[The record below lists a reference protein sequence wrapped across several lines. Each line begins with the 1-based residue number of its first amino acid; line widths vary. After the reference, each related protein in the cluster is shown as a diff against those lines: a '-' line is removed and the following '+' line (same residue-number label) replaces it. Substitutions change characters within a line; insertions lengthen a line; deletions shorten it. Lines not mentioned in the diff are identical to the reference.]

1 MDVLDFINR
10 NGQRTVPNPNYNPK
24 SKKNTEPPTIIVPD
38 AQPIPDDVIEMAK
51 RDALN
56 QFSIDSGTADKYR
69 EFGLNYNPKEN
80 LDKQLADAQ
89 SNWSKAVNALGQ
101 TLVSEIAIGI
111 PKGVS
116 DLIDFVG
123 QKVGLSDPNYSNP
136 VSQFLE
142 EKQKEFEEWAPV
154 YVDPYN
160 NTLKDQFTGG
170 FNLGYWFSN
179 IPSIASSLTL
189 LIPSTYITKG
199 LSWAGKASK
208 ISKYTN
214 RAARAIVNPVAHAFG
229 RSGFTSAE
237 MGVAFETGINA
248 ALSRTMENYQEARQT
263 YNDSYIDMSN
273 TLNKMSDEEYSKFL
287 QRNAQYLKDNNVDTT
302 DKDSVAKQL
311 ARSAAD
317 RTFQVDFANVI
328 FDAYQIYGLRNILT
342 HAPKF
347 NQSAATRAA
356 QRNAMRTAGMTEEQ
370 AAAEL
375 AKDSKLTKIGY
386 WVNDNLFGFGRQI
399 KSELSEGV
407 EEAVN
412 YIAQQ
417 EGTHLGK
424 YLLTGE
430 NGDSRDLNLISSIG
444 PMTSR
449 ILNDYYNDTGL
460 WDSAFWGVVGGVVFQ
475 AGGSKLN
482 RISQTIK
489 NRQEEKKSANKD
501 NAETQEAKV
510 TPHWWALD
518 QSAETERMLTEI
530 NGRNYK
536 LNTLRTQMQK
546 INSGKNPYIVNENNT
561 NPDISSPVEERML
574 REKAYTEY
582 LDEMIITARN
592 NGTLNM
598 LEAYLEDS
606 NVQDAIVAAY
616 QSGDNSNRVSKE
628 EAQQAAAKASERV
641 KKIDRMYQDEIIHA
655 SNIADKVGDKE
666 GTSLPAEYIQMIAS
680 SNVRHRL
687 NIERYDE
694 VAAMYN
700 EDTERIKSVL
710 GDKFDSTIDYQGL
723 VSLRA
728 TIQEL
733 SSLIAQKKELEA
745 KQKEKPTLTT
755 QFDIEEIDNQINLIK
770 RKALQTSKD
779 AQFAR
784 TLYALQVA
792 NSAVREY
799 ASDGKSFK
807 VNASDTDLIANLDNF
822 LMNDLSYI
830 FDEVGQEKRDNISN
844 DAVLGELRKVMND
857 MHYILPVD
865 SNGKRQEADA
875 YLENLDPKLPEN
887 YDILARIELEKIKE
901 NAKLAETEQE
911 IRHYIGAINNMENV
925 ARKRVIEDAFN
936 TLSDIQKNHTD
947 LDILGIAN
955 GIYDENNADWL
966 IETNSLSD
974 EERTNL
980 RESLKVLNLADVKN
994 RTLFD
999 TLAKTLIYTRATQT
1013 QVDAN
1018 NKQNTEPAQ
1027 VVINQPGTSADDTQT
1042 QNSGTSQNPM
1052 SAQPT
1057 GQPINQ
1063 SQQGSNA
1070 ATGQEN
1076 GQIEQTNGQTT
1087 PAQIT
1092 LSYNGTTI
1100 NYNVPQADDTNI
1112 ISNIAVKPLGNGN
1125 FELDF
1130 VNKGTDVRPEDIS
1143 NNRLF
1148 DIKQQPMDN
1157 AVVKRNPIVRFGNNN
1172 EIQVVSQGLV
1182 ENSVVSSTGEQNGST
1197 SNAQSYIDRI
1207 ESANTQD
1214 EVDAIYNEA
1223 INNGIQETELGSIYS
1238 RKQKEIADAKK
1249 IVEPE
1254 APVRGAD
1261 PAVYVPQIAGAARAA
1276 AMKLKNGET
1285 ITYEEY
1291 LGGLSDI
1298 KTTINDDVTFERL
1311 AKDSWQT
1318 AMQRLAKRYPEA
1330 VDSIIN
1336 TLQSSTTEEIPE
1348 SNLKRVFD
1356 KNFTS
1361 AVEKLVK
1368 AYLKDIGQKKVNGKY
1383 VISLENLLRYCNGE
1397 FQNNENAEILYN
1409 VLASYLKSDEAS
1421 NLYDVI
1427 ETKEEIAAPDF
1438 LDNVKTPLEE
1448 RIDKAIRQE
1457 NHRINTIGI
1466 KNKEVFD
1473 ELEEGQELT
1482 MTQNKDRIYFQFN
1495 GKEVGYIGKPKVVNG
1510 TYSSPYEYFLFRI
1523 RPNGKDTYYS
1533 KLADVFK
1540 TIVNARDGELK
1551 EIYDAALSGS
1561 KHLKG
1566 NSTWAAIKSE
1576 YTINTIDKET
1586 GEEYDD
1592 VDARLLGVIK
1602 TMASFAV
1609 KYGSANKAI
1618 DGWFNALA
1626 QEYISADYLAK
1637 NKDTKITIGAIS
1649 DGFLIKATDKL
1660 TDDGKNIIQSE
1671 VNKLP
1676 LASQAIGRN
1685 NKGKVSVA
1693 VGSRRQAGAV
1703 ECVVKK
1709 ENDKVTI
1716 PATYSFPGVG
1726 YSNTFVAIPISKG
1739 RVLFAQAYPITARE
1753 LTRGSEASKIVS
1765 AFSNQFTK
1773 YLDAISRNPGNDQ
1786 LFRELQDFLFEALNY
1801 KNSTTPLFHMDNCE
1815 KVNVGDD
1822 RGTHIGTNG
1831 RRGPRRDLRIFCNP
1845 GKTHKIQIQNVGVN
1859 ETIDITP
1866 ANISKI
1872 TNLVK
1877 NFLADTLQF
1886 NISEAYIASDNNTR
1900 NQIEGLATRDK
1911 DGKFVINI
1919 GDETFTFNSYNDFI
1933 LDNDLVR
1940 VNTKPNEYGNNVTR
1954 TSNNP
1959 NVRYKIVTSSPVERN
1974 VTGQPTTVDV
1984 AKEANNIMSSSR
1996 TDKAAALARLIFD
2009 DDTVTTLSTYDL
2021 LPHNLV
2027 FDAAFNTGDGREKL
2041 NASFNKNT
2049 KVTTIGP
2056 RFLSMLSNTNYA
2068 YRKQAIRK
2076 LIHERLH
2083 DILHSN
2089 NNEHYINDIRN
2100 IYNAFAES
2108 LNNAEAAKPILEK
2121 YLKKNNLNISLDDY
2135 YENFKKY
2142 KYLSK
2147 QTEEERLEEFLV
2159 DTLTSVELANYL
2171 NNVTSLSKVNMRERK
2186 RDTLLNK
2193 IMRLLAKIMGVN
2205 IKSDSL
2211 YAQEFEALRKA
2222 MDTTAEQTLQFE
2234 EETIENVQQPVET
2247 KQPRVE
2253 ETPAVPE
2260 NKNIFNIVND
2270 ETNDEEYS
2278 STTEEYSQNDY
2289 TQEMNN
2295 IKERAIADGTFMKAP
2310 NGKPTNLTERQWLQV
2325 RTKAFKEW
2333 FGDWENDPA
2342 NASKVVDENGEPLIT
2357 WHSTLGEIENNIFR
2371 DYENITISRN
2381 EEWVTGK
2388 NIYDYKK
2395 EGYVITNNDIL
2406 EYNKGNKITIKRPN
2420 GIYSSSERDVSNT
2433 YTKKEYEAFDEYDQ
2447 YTDWNADNKAE
2458 QWSLEGD
2465 ALYYEFKK
2473 EVENNVPEEYK
2484 AYNIGIDAYKEY
2496 IIKEAKK
2503 RVDEE
2508 MSKRHPEGKKE
2519 YITPTNPY
2527 NYSDDILGSEF
2538 ALFNSIKNPL
2548 IVDANYSNW
2557 NEIEY
2562 NNEIHSTRSLEK
2574 YARDNGY
2581 DGIIVKNVYDVGGF
2595 ARKEGIKPSIIIA
2608 SFSSNQVKSATD
2620 NIGTFSTKDN
2630 NIYNSDTTE
2639 EYESVASIGDYIWSY
2654 SPEDRAEIA
2663 REINN
2668 SNISIK
2674 CK

>member
-10 NGQRTVPNPNYNPK
+10 NGQRTIANPYYNPK
-24 SKKNTEPPTIIVPD
+24 SKKNKQPTTLIVPD
-38 AQPIPDDVIEMAK
+38 TQPFTDDAVELAR
-51 RDALN
+51 RDAIN
-56 QFSIDSGTADKYR
+56 QYSISSNEGDKYR
-69 EFGLNYNPKEN
+69 EYGINYNKLDN

-89 SNWSKAVNALGQ
+89 SNWSKAINALGQ
-101 TLVSEIAIGI
+101 TLVSEIGIGTI
-111 PKGVS
+111 LGIS
-116 DLIDFVG
+116 DFVDAVG
-123 QKVGLSDPNYSNP
+123 RVVGLSDGDYSNP
-136 VSQFLE
+136 VSQYLE

-154 YVDPYN
+154 YVDPNN
-160 NTLKDQFTGG
+160 NTLASQFTGG

-179 IPSIASSLTL
+179 MPSIASSLTL
-189 LIPSTYITKG
+189 LIPSTGIVKG
-199 LSWAGKASK
+199 VSMLGKAFNTTRKLSK
-208 ISKYTN
+208 FTN
-214 RAARAIVNPVAHAFG
+214 RAARAIVNPAMRAAG

-237 MGVAFETGINA
+237 MGVAFENGITA

-263 YNDSYIDMSN
+263 HNDTYIDISN
-273 TLNKMSDEEYSKFL
+273 DLNEMSDEEYNAFL
-287 QRNAQYLKDNNVDTT
+287 QRNAQYLKDNNVDITN
-302 DKDSVAKQL
+302 KDEVAKQL

-317 RTFQVDFANVI
+317 RTFQLDFANVV
-328 FDAYQIYGLRNILT
+328 FDVYQIYGLRNLLS

-356 QRNAMRTAGMTEEQ
+356 QRNTIRTAGMTEEQ

-375 AKDSKLTKIGY
+375 AKDSKLTKVGHWIS
-386 WVNDNLFGFGRQI
+386 DHSIGFGRQI
-399 KSELSEGV
+399 KSELSEGI

-430 NGDSRDLNLISSIG
+430 NGSIDDVNLISSLG
-444 PMTSR
+444 PMTRR

-482 RISQTIK
+482 RLSQTIK

-501 NAETQEAKV
+501 NAKTQEAKV

-530 NGRNYK
+530 NGRPQK
-536 LNTLRTQMQK
+536 LNTFREQMYK
-546 INSGKNPYIVNENNT
+546 INNQGKNPYIVNEDKN
-561 NPDISSPVEERML
+561 NPDISSPVEGRIL
-574 REKAYTEY
+574 REKAYLEY
-582 LDEMIITARN
+582 LDEMIVTSRN
-592 NGTLNM
+592 NGTLSM

-606 NVQDAIVAAY
+606 NVRQAIVAAY
-616 QSGDNSNRVSKE
+616 QNGDEEHKISKE
-628 EAQQAAAKASERV
+628 EAEEAANKAVERV
-641 KKIDRMYQDEIIHA
+641 RKIDRMYQDEIIHA
-655 SNIADKVGDKE
+655 SDTADRVGDKE
-666 GTSLPAEYIQMIAS
+666 GTPLPAEYIQMIAS
-680 SNVRHRL
+680 ANVRHKL
-687 NIERYDE
+687 NLERYDE
-694 VAAMYN
+694 LAAIYN
-700 EDTERIKSVL
+700 EDTERIKAVL

-728 TIQEL
+728 TVQEL
-733 SSLIAQKKELEA
+733 SGLVAQKKELES

-755 QFDIEEIDNQINLIK
+755 QFDIEELDNQINLIK
-770 RKALQTSKD
+770 RKALQTSTD

-784 TLYALQVA
+784 SLYALQVA

-799 ASDGKSFK
+799 APDGKSFK
-807 VNASDTDLIANLDNF
+807 VSASDTDLIANLDEF
-822 LMNDLSYI
+822 LLKDLSGV
-830 FDEVGQEKRDNISN
+830 FDEVGQQRRTDVSN
-844 DAVLGELRKVMND
+844 DAVIGELRKVMND
-857 MHYILPVD
+857 MRYVLPVD
-865 SNGKRQEADA
+865 KKGKLQNVESH
-875 YLENLDPKLPEN
+875 LEKLDPKLPEN

-901 NAKLAETEQE
+901 NARLAETEQE
-911 IRHYIGAINNMENV
+911 IRHYIGAINNVENV

-947 LDILGIAN
+947 LNIMQIAN
-955 GIYDENNADWL
+955 GVYDKNNADWL
-966 IETNSLSD
+966 IETNGLSD
-974 EERTNL
+974 KERTDL
-980 RESLKVLNLADVKN
+980 REALKVLNLADVKN
-994 RTLFD
+994 KTLFG
-999 TLAKTLIYTRATQT
+999 TLAATLMYARATQT

-1018 NKQNTEPAQ
+1018 NKQNTEYTQTATPQ
-1027 VVINQPGTSADDTQT
+1027 SSTSAGDNQT
-1042 QNSGTSQNPM
+1042 QNSSTSQNPI
-1052 SAQPT
+1052 SEQPT
-1057 GQPINQ
+1057 GQPISQ
-1063 SQQGSNA
+1063 SQQGSKTN
-1070 ATGQEN
+1070 TGQ
-1076 GQIEQTNGQTT
+1076 GSRQIEQNNGQNIPT
-1087 PAQIT
+1087 QIT
-1092 LSYNGTTI
+1092 LSYNGNTI
-1100 NYNVPQADDTNI
+1100 TYNVPQTNTAN
-1112 ISNIAVKPLGNGN
+1112 SASVIAVKSLGNGN

-1130 VNKGTDVRPEDIS
+1130 VSKGSDVKPEDIS
-1143 NNRLF
+1143 NTRLF
-1148 DIKQQPMDN
+1148 DVQQQPMDG

-1172 EIQVVSQGLV
+1172 EVQVISQGLV
-1182 ENSVVSSTGEQNGST
+1182 ENPLISSTGELETPTPQP
-1197 SNAQSYIDRI
+1197 QSS
-1207 ESANTQD
+1207 EGETPVQD
-1214 EVDAIYNEA
+1214 DKR
-1223 INNGIQETELGSIYS
+1223 QS
-1238 RKQKEIADAKK
+1238 
-1249 IVEPE
+1249 EPE

-1261 PAVYVPQIAGAARAA
+1261 PAVYIPQIAGVARAA

-1291 LGGLSDI
+1291 LGSLTDI
-1298 KTTINDDVTFERL
+1298 KATINDDVTFERL

-1318 AMQRLAKRYPEA
+1318 AMQRLAKKYPEA

-1336 TLQSSTTEEIPE
+1336 TLQSSTTEEVPE

-1421 NLYDVI
+1421 SLYEVI
-1427 ETKEEIAAPDF
+1427 ETEEEIAAPDF

-1466 KNKEVFD
+1466 RNKEVFD

-1482 MTQNKDRIYFQFN
+1482 MTQDRDRIHFQFN
-1495 GKEVGYIGKPKVVNG
+1495 GKEVGYIGKPKVTNG

-1533 KLADVFK
+1533 KLAEVFK
-1540 TIVNARDGELK
+1540 AIVNAKDGELK
-1551 EIYDAALSGS
+1551 EIYDAALSDTWN
-1561 KHLKG
+1561 LK
-1566 NSTWAAIKSE
+1566 NNATWNAIKAE

-1586 GEEYDD
+1586 GKEKED
-1592 VDARLLGVIK
+1592 VDTKMLGVIR

-1609 KYGSANKAI
+1609 KYGSADKAI

-1626 QEYISADYLAK
+1626 QEYIAADYLAK
-1637 NKDTKITIGAIS
+1637 NKDTKVTIDGIS
-1649 DGFLIKATDKL
+1649 DGFLIRATDKL
-1660 TDDGKNIIQSE
+1660 TDDGRNIIQSE

-1685 NKGKVSVA
+1685 NKGKVSIA
-1693 VGSRRQAGAV
+1693 VGSRRQAGTV

-1709 ENDKVTI
+1709 ENDKITI

-1753 LTRGSEASKIVS
+1753 LTRGSEAAKIVS
-1765 AFSNQFTK
+1765 AFSNQVTK

-1831 RRGPRRDLRIFCNP
+1831 KRGPRRDLRIFCNP

-1866 ANISKI
+1866 ANISRI
-1872 TNLVK
+1872 TSLVK

-1886 NISEAYIASDNNTR
+1886 NISEAYIVSDNNKR
-1900 NQIEGLATRDK
+1900 NQVEGFATRDK
-1911 DGKFVINI
+1911 DGKFVVKI
-1919 GDETFTFNSYNDFI
+1919 GDESWTFDSYNDFI
-1933 LDNDLVR
+1933 LENDLVR
-1940 VNTKPNEYGNNVTR
+1940 VNTKPNEHGNNVTR
-1954 TSNNP
+1954 TSSNP
-1959 NVRYKIVTSSPVERN
+1959 NVRYKIVTSSPVERT
-1974 VTGQPTTVDV
+1974 VTKQPATVDI
-1984 AKEANNIMSSSR
+1984 AKESINIMSSLR

-2009 DDTVTTLSTYDL
+2009 DDTVTTLSVYDL

-2056 RFLSMLSNTNYA
+2056 RFLAMLSSTNDA

-2089 NNEHYINDIRN
+2089 NNEHYINDIKN
-2100 IYNAFAES
+2100 IYNAFTES
-2108 LNNAEAAKPILEK
+2108 LDNAEAAKPILEK
-2121 YLKKNNLNISLDDY
+2121 YLKKNNLNISLDNY

-2193 IMRLLAKIMGVN
+2193 IMRLLAKIMGIN
-2205 IKSDSL
+2205 IKNDSL
-2211 YAQEFEALRKA
+2211 YAQEFEALRQA
-2222 MDTTAEQTLQFE
+2222 IDSTAEKTLQFE
-2234 EETIENVQQPVET
+2234 
-2247 KQPRVE
+2247 
-2253 ETPAVPE
+2253 
-2260 NKNIFNIVND
+2260 
-2270 ETNDEEYS
+2270 
-2278 STTEEYSQNDY
+2278 
-2289 TQEMNN
+2289 
-2295 IKERAIADGTFMKAP
+2295 
-2310 NGKPTNLTERQWLQV
+2310 
-2325 RTKAFKEW
+2325 
-2333 FGDWENDPA
+2333 
-2342 NASKVVDENGEPLIT
+2342 
-2357 WHSTLGEIENNIFR
+2357 
-2371 DYENITISRN
+2371 RN
-2381 EEWVTGK
+2381 E
-2388 NIYDYKK
+2388 
-2395 EGYVITNNDIL
+2395 
-2406 EYNKGNKITIKRPN
+2406 NKGNKEIKQTIET
-2420 GIYSSSERDVSNT
+2420 G
-2433 YTKKEYEAFDEYDQ
+2433 
-2447 YTDWNADNKAE
+2447 NKP
-2458 QWSLEGD
+2458 
-2465 ALYYEFKK
+2465 
-2473 EVENNVPEEYK
+2473 ENNIKANNQLDLKEE
-2484 AYNIGIDAYKEY
+2484 N
-2496 IIKEAKK
+2496 
-2503 RVDEE
+2503 DEDE
-2508 MSKRHPEGKKE
+2508 LAS
-2519 YITPTNPY
+2519 
-2527 NYSDDILGSEF
+2527 
-2538 ALFNSIKNPL
+2538 
-2548 IVDANYSNW
+2548 
-2557 NEIEY
+2557 
-2562 NNEIHSTRSLEK
+2562 STS
-2574 YARDNGY
+2574 
-2581 DGIIVKNVYDVGGF
+2581 
-2595 ARKEGIKPSIIIA
+2595 
-2608 SFSSNQVKSATD
+2608 
-2620 NIGTFSTKDN
+2620 
-2630 NIYNSDTTE
+2630 E

-2654 SPEDRAEIA
+2654 SPEDRAEVA

-2668 SNISIK
+2668 GELSIK

>member
-1 MDVLDFINR
+1 MDINSIL
-10 NGQRTVPNPNYNPK
+10 NADGYHVPNPAYKKGNGQPK
-24 SKKNTEPPTIIVPD
+24 FIITDDPKYAPSTSADIFFEASKRGDLDRIGLVED
-38 AQPIPDDVIEMAK
+38 Y
-51 RDALN
+51 
-56 QFSIDSGTADKYR
+56 DKYI
-69 EFGLNYNPKEN
+69 NYGITPKEYEDVN
-80 LDKQLADAQ
+80 NYQKTLADAQ

-101 TLVSEIAIGI
+101 TLVSEIGLGTV
-111 PKGVS
+111 KGVS
-116 DLIDFVG
+116 DLIDSVG
-123 QKVGLSDPNYSNP
+123 QAFGLSDPNYSNP
-136 VSQFLE
+136 VSQYLE
-142 EKQKEFEEWAPV
+142 EKQKEFEEWAPI
-154 YVDPYN
+154 YTDPDN

-179 IPSIASSLTL
+179 LPSIASSLTL
-189 LIPSTYITKG
+189 LIPSTGITKA

-214 RAARAIVNPVAHAFG
+214 RAARAIANPVAHAFG

-263 YNDSYIDMSN
+263 YNDSYIDMSK
-273 TLNKMSDEEYSKFL
+273 TLNEMDDAEYNSFL
-287 QRNAQYLKDNNVDTT
+287 QRNSKYLADNNVDTT
-302 DKDSVAKQL
+302 DRDSVAKQL

-317 RTFQVDFANVI
+317 RTFQLDFANVV
-328 FDAYQIYGLRNILT
+328 FDAYQIYGLRNLLT
-342 HAPKF
+342 HAPRF

-375 AKDSKLTKIGY
+375 AKDSRLTKIGY

-430 NGDSRDLNLISSIG
+430 DGDSRDLNLLSSIG

-530 NGRNYK
+530 NGRNTK

-546 INSGKNPYIVNENNT
+546 INAGKNPYIVNEDKT

-616 QSGDNSNRVSKE
+616 QSGDNANRVSKE

-655 SNIADKVGDKE
+655 SDIADRVGDKE
-666 GTSLPAEYIQMIAS
+666 GTALPAEYIQMIAS
-680 SNVRHRL
+680 ANVRHRL
-687 NIERYDE
+687 NLERYDE

-700 EDTERIKSVL
+700 EDTERIKKVL

-733 SSLIAQKKELEA
+733 SGLVAQKKELEA

-755 QFDIEEIDNQINLIK
+755 QFDIEELDNQIKLIK
-770 RKALQTSKD
+770 RKALQTSTD
-779 AQFAR
+779 TQFAR

-799 ASDGKSFK
+799 APDGKTFK
-807 VNASDTDLIANLDNF
+807 VNASDADLIANLDNF
-822 LMNDLSYI
+822 LMTDLSHI

-844 DAVLGELRKVMND
+844 DAVLGELRKVTND
-857 MHYILPVD
+857 MRYVLPVD
-865 SNGKRQEADA
+865 ANGKRQDTES

-901 NAKLAETEQE
+901 NARLAETEQE

-947 LDILGIAN
+947 LDIMQIAN
-955 GIYDENNADWL
+955 GIYDKNNADWL
-966 IETNSLSD
+966 IETNGLND

-980 RESLKVLNLADVKN
+980 REALKVLNLADVKN

-1013 QVDAN
+1013 QVAAN

-1027 VVINQPGTSADDTQT
+1027 TATTQPGTSATSTQT
-1042 QNSGTSQNPM
+1042 QNSGTSQNPT

-1070 ATGQEN
+1070 ATGQGN
-1076 GQIEQTNGQTT
+1076 GQIEQNAGQNT
-1087 PAQIT
+1087 PTQIT
-1092 LSYNGTTI
+1092 LSYNGNTI
-1100 NYNVPQADDTNI
+1100 THNVPQVDADSSASI
-1112 ISNIAVKPLGNGN
+1112 ISVKPLGNGN

-1130 VNKGTDVRPEDIS
+1130 VNKGSDVKPEDIS
-1143 NNRLF
+1143 NTRLF
-1148 DIKQQPMDN
+1148 DVQQQPMDG

-1172 EIQVVSQGLV
+1172 EVQVVSQGLV
-1182 ENSVVSSTGEQNGST
+1182 ENPSISSTGEQQSPTPQPQSSGEEVPAEA
-1197 SNAQSYIDRI
+1197 AQ
-1207 ESANTQD
+1207 Q
-1214 EVDAIYNEA
+1214 
-1223 INNGIQETELGSIYS
+1223 
-1238 RKQKEIADAKK
+1238 QKE
-1249 IVEPE
+1249 PE
-1254 APVRGAD
+1254 TPVRGAD

-1285 ITYEEY
+1285 VTYEEY
-1291 LGGLSDI
+1291 LGSLSDI
-1298 KTTINDDVTFERL
+1298 KATINDDVTFERL

-1318 AMQRLAKRYPEA
+1318 AMQRLAKKYPEA
-1330 VDSIIN
+1330 VDNIIN
-1336 TLQSSTTEEIPE
+1336 TLQSSTTEEVPE

-1409 VLASYLKSDEAS
+1409 VLASYLKSKSAE
-1421 NLYDVI
+1421 NLYEVI
-1427 ETKEEIAAPDF
+1427 ETEEEIAAPDF

-1448 RIDKAIRQE
+1448 RINKAIREE
-1457 NHRINTIGI
+1457 NHRINTISVQ
-1466 KNKEVFD
+1466 NKEVFN
-1473 ELEEGQELT
+1473 ELEEGQELSLRET
-1482 MTQNKDRIYFQFN
+1482 KDRIYFTFD
-1495 GKEVGYIGKPKVVNG
+1495 GKDVGYIGKPKVANG
-1510 TYSSPYEYFLFRI
+1510 TYTSPYEYWLFRL

-1540 TIVNARDGELK
+1540 SIVNAKEGELK
-1551 EIYDAALSGS
+1551 EIYDAALAGS
-1561 KHLKG
+1561 THLEG
-1566 NSTWAAIKSE
+1566 NATWDAIKAE
-1576 YTINTIDKET
+1576 YAINIIDNET
-1586 GEEYDD
+1586 GKEKDD
-1592 VDARLLGVIK
+1592 VDARLLRVIK

-1609 KYGSANKAI
+1609 KYGSADKAI

-1626 QEYISADYLAK
+1626 QEYIAADYLAK
-1637 NKDTKITIGAIS
+1637 NKDAKITIDAIS

-1660 TDDGKNIIQSE
+1660 TDDNKNIIQSE

-1685 NKGKVSVA
+1685 NKGKVSIA

-1726 YSNTFVAIPISKG
+1726 YSNTFVGIPISKN

-1753 LTRGSEASKIVS
+1753 LTRGSEAAKIVS
-1765 AFSNQFTK
+1765 AFSNQVTK

-1786 LFRELQDFLFEALNY
+1786 LFRKLQDFLFEALNY

-1859 ETIDITP
+1859 ETIEITP
-1866 ANISKI
+1866 ANISRI

-1900 NQIEGLATRDK
+1900 NQVEGLATRDK
-1911 DGKFVINI
+1911 NGKFVVKI
-1919 GDETFTFNSYNDFI
+1919 GDESWTFDSYNDFI
-1933 LDNDLVR
+1933 LENDLVR
-1940 VNTKPNEYGNNVTR
+1940 VNTKPNEHGNNVTR
-1954 TSNNP
+1954 TSSNP

-1974 VTGQPTTVDV
+1974 VSSSQPVTNV
-1984 AKEANNIMSSSR
+1984 AQEANTIMSSSR

-2009 DDTVTTLSTYDL
+2009 DDTVTTLSIYDL

-2056 RFLSMLSNTNYA
+2056 RFLSMLSSTNDA

-2089 NNEHYINDIRN
+2089 GNEHYINDIRG
-2100 IYNAFAES
+2100 IYDAFVES
-2108 LNNAEAAKPILEK
+2108 LDNSEAAKPILEK
-2121 YLKKNNLNISLDDY
+2121 YLKKNNLNISLEDY

-2222 MDTTAEQTLQFE
+2222 MDTTAEQTMQFE
-2234 EETIENVQQPVET
+2234 EETTENVQQTVET
-2247 KQPRVE
+2247 QQPKVE

-2260 NKNIFNIVND
+2260 NRNGFNIVND
-2270 ETNDEEYS
+2270 ETNDDEYS

-2289 TQEMNN
+2289 TQEMLNT
-2295 IKERAIADGTFMKAP
+2295 KERAIANGTFMKAP

-2325 RTKAFKEW
+2325 RTKNFINW
-2333 FGDWENDPA
+2333 FGDWINEPS
-2342 NASKVVDENGEPLIT
+2342 NASKVVDENGEPLVVYHVT
-2357 WHSTLGEIENNIFR
+2357 
-2371 DYENITISRN
+2371 ENIN
-2381 EEWVTGK
+2381 EINAPFNTFNVINKYGEHSGTFFTSDK
-2388 NIYDYKK
+2388 NYAKS
-2395 EGYVITNNDIL
+2395 L
-2406 EYNKGNKITIKRPN
+2406 SHFKRFDN
-2420 GIYSSSERDVSNT
+2420 YYIYS
-2433 YTKKEYEAFDEYDQ
+2433 AFL
-2447 YTDWNADNKAE
+2447 N
-2458 QWSLEGD
+2458 
-2465 ALYYEFKK
+2465 
-2473 EVENNVPEEYK
+2473 
-2484 AYNIGIDAYKEY
+2484 
-2496 IIKEAKK
+2496 
-2503 RVDEE
+2503 
-2508 MSKRHPEGKKE
+2508 
-2519 YITPTNPY
+2519 
-2527 NYSDDILGSEF
+2527 
-2538 ALFNSIKNPL
+2538 IKNPFG
-2548 IVDANYSNW
+2548 V
-2557 NEIEY
+2557 Y
-2562 NNEIHSTRSLEK
+2562 NNLDS
-2574 YARDNGY
+2574 DNAVGFFNDEENNKY
-2581 DGIIVKNVYDVGGF
+2581 DGILGHDYYS
-2595 ARKEGIKPSIIIA
+2595 KEHYYAGLLESKGVEYVVRNP
-2608 SFSSNQVKSATD
+2608 NQIKSAT
-2620 NIGTFSTKDN
+2620 NNNGEFSMENADIRYSST
-2630 NIYNSDTTE
+2630 YE
-2639 EYESVASIGDYIWSY
+2639 EYEQVASIADYIQSY

-2663 REINN
+2663 RELNN
-2668 SNISIK
+2668 GELSIK

>member
-56 QFSIDSGTADKYR
+56 QFSIASGTADKYR

-101 TLVSEIAIGI
+101 TLVSEIGIGTA
-111 PKGVS
+111 KGVS

-136 VSQFLE
+136 VSQYLE

-154 YVDPYN
+154 YADPDN

-189 LIPSTYITKG
+189 LIPSTGITKA

-214 RAARAIVNPVAHAFG
+214 RAARAIANPVAHAFG

-273 TLNKMSDEEYSKFL
+273 TLNNMSDEEYNKFL
-287 QRNAQYLKDNNVDTT
+287 QRNAQYLADNNVDTT
-302 DKDSVAKQL
+302 DRDSVAKQL

-317 RTFQVDFANVI
+317 RTFQLDFANVI
-328 FDAYQIYGLRNILT
+328 FDAYQIYGLRNLLT
-342 HAPKF
+342 HAPRF

-375 AKDSKLTKIGY
+375 AKDSRLTKIGY

-430 NGDSRDLNLISSIG
+430 NGDSRDLNLLSSIG

-489 NRQEEKKSANKD
+489 NRQAEKNSANKD
-501 NAETQEAKV
+501 NTETQEAKV

-530 NGRNYK
+530 KGRNHK

-546 INSGKNPYIVNENNT
+546 INAGKNPYIVNEDKT

-592 NGTLNM
+592 NGTLDM

-606 NVQDAIVAAY
+606 NVQEAIVAAY
-616 QSGDNSNRVSKE
+616 QSGDNANRVSKE

-655 SNIADKVGDKE
+655 SDIADKVGDKE

-687 NIERYDE
+687 NLERYDE

-700 EDTERIKSVL
+700 EDTERIKAVL
-710 GDKFDSTIDYQGL
+710 GDRFDSTIDYQGL

-770 RKALQTSKD
+770 RKALQTSTD

-799 ASDGKSFK
+799 APDGKSFK
-807 VNASDTDLIANLDNF
+807 VNASDADLIANLDNF

-857 MHYILPVD
+857 MRYVLPVD
-865 SNGKRQEADA
+865 ANGKRQDTES

-901 NAKLAETEQE
+901 NARLAETEQE
-911 IRHYIGAINNMENV
+911 IRHYISAINNMENV

-947 LDILGIAN
+947 LDIMEIAN

-966 IETNSLSD
+966 IQTNGLTD

-980 RESLKVLNLADVKN
+980 REALKVLNLADVKN

-999 TLAKTLIYTRATQT
+999 TLAKTLMYTRATQT
-1013 QVDAN
+1013 QVAAN

-1027 VVINQPGTSADDTQT
+1027 AATTQPGTSATGTQT
-1042 QNSGTSQNPM
+1042 QNSGTSQNPT

-1070 ATGQEN
+1070 ATGQGN
-1076 GQIEQTNGQTT
+1076 GQIGQTSGQTT
-1087 PAQIT
+1087 PTRIT
-1092 LSYNGTTI
+1092 LSYNGNTI
-1100 NYNVPQADDTNI
+1100 TYNVPQTSAA
-1112 ISNIAVKPLGNGN
+1112 SSASVIAVKPLGNGN

-1130 VNKGTDVRPEDIS
+1130 VNKGSDVRPEDIS

-1148 DIKQQPMDN
+1148 DVQQQPMDG

-1172 EIQVVSQGLV
+1172 EVQVVSKGLV
-1182 ENSVVSSTGEQNGST
+1182 ENPSISSTGGQNGSAA
-1197 SNAQSYIDRI
+1197 NAQSYIDRM
-1207 ESANTQD
+1207 ESANTHE
-1214 EVDAIYNEA
+1214 EVDAIYTEA
-1223 INNGIQETELGSIYS
+1223 LNNGIQEQEIFPTYS
-1238 RKQKEIADAKK
+1238 RRHKEIDDAKK
-1249 IVEPE
+1249 SAGPE
-1254 APVRGAD
+1254 TPVRGAD
-1261 PAVYVPQIAGAARAA
+1261 PLVYIPQIADAARAA

-1291 LGGLSDI
+1291 LAGLTDV
-1298 KTTINDDVTFERL
+1298 KAAINDDITFEKI
-1311 AKDSWQT
+1311 AKERWQT
-1318 AMQRLAKRYPEA
+1318 AMQRLAKKYPEV

-1336 TLQSSTTEEIPE
+1336 TLQSSTTEEVPE

-1421 NLYDVI
+1421 SLYDVI
-1427 ETKEEIAAPDF
+1427 ETEEEIAAPDF

-1466 KNKEVFD
+1466 RNKEVFD

-1482 MTQNKDRIYFQFN
+1482 MTQDRDRIYFQFD
-1495 GKEVGYIGKPKVVNG
+1495 GKQVGYIGKPKVTNG

-1533 KLADVFK
+1533 KLAEVFK
-1540 TIVNARDGELK
+1540 AIVNARDGELK
-1551 EIYDAALSGS
+1551 EIYDAALAGS
-1561 KHLKG
+1561 WHLEG
-1566 NSTWAAIKSE
+1566 NATWDAIKAE

-1592 VDARLLGVIK
+1592 VDFRLLRVIR

-1609 KYGSANKAI
+1609 KYGSADKAI

-1626 QEYISADYLAK
+1626 QEYIAADNLTK
-1637 NKDTKITIGAIS
+1637 NKDSKVVIDAIS
-1649 DGFLIKATDKL
+1649 DGFLIRATDKL
-1660 TDDGKNIIQSE
+1660 TDDGRNIIQSE

-1685 NKGKVSVA
+1685 NKGKVSIA
-1693 VGSRRQAGAV
+1693 IGSRRQAGAV

-1753 LTRGSEASKIVS
+1753 LTRGSEAAKIVS
-1765 AFSNQFTK
+1765 AFSNQVTK
-1773 YLDAISRNPGNDQ
+1773 YLDTISRNPGNDQ

-1831 RRGPRRDLRIFCNP
+1831 KRGPRRDLRIFCNP

-1859 ETIDITP
+1859 ETIEITP
-1866 ANISKI
+1866 ANISRI
-1872 TNLVK
+1872 TSLVK

-1900 NQIEGLATRDK
+1900 NQVEGLATRDK

-1959 NVRYKIVTSSPVERN
+1959 NVRYKIVTSAPVERN
-1974 VTGQPTTVDV
+1974 VTGQPATVDV

-2056 RFLSMLSNTNYA
+2056 RFLSMLSSTNDA

-2089 NNEHYINDIRN
+2089 NNEHYINDIRS
-2100 IYNAFAES
+2100 IYDAFAES
-2108 LNNAEAAKPILEK
+2108 LDNAEAAKPILEK

-2222 MDTTAEQTLQFE
+2222 MDTTVEQTLQFE
-2234 EETIENVQQPVET
+2234 EETTENVQQTVET
-2247 KQPRVE
+2247 QQPQVE

-2260 NKNIFNIVND
+2260 NKNSFNIVND
-2270 ETNDEEYS
+2270 ETDDDEYS
-2278 STTEEYSQNDY
+2278 S
-2289 TQEMNN
+2289 
-2295 IKERAIADGTFMKAP
+2295 
-2310 NGKPTNLTERQWLQV
+2310 
-2325 RTKAFKEW
+2325 
-2333 FGDWENDPA
+2333 
-2342 NASKVVDENGEPLIT
+2342 
-2357 WHSTLGEIENNIFR
+2357 
-2371 DYENITISRN
+2371 
-2381 EEWVTGK
+2381 
-2388 NIYDYKK
+2388 
-2395 EGYVITNNDIL
+2395 
-2406 EYNKGNKITIKRPN
+2406 
-2420 GIYSSSERDVSNT
+2420 
-2433 YTKKEYEAFDEYDQ
+2433 
-2447 YTDWNADNKAE
+2447 
-2458 QWSLEGD
+2458 
-2465 ALYYEFKK
+2465 
-2473 EVENNVPEEYK
+2473 
-2484 AYNIGIDAYKEY
+2484 
-2496 IIKEAKK
+2496 
-2503 RVDEE
+2503 
-2508 MSKRHPEGKKE
+2508 
-2519 YITPTNPY
+2519 
-2527 NYSDDILGSEF
+2527 
-2538 ALFNSIKNPL
+2538 
-2548 IVDANYSNW
+2548 
-2557 NEIEY
+2557 
-2562 NNEIHSTRSLEK
+2562 
-2574 YARDNGY
+2574 
-2581 DGIIVKNVYDVGGF
+2581 
-2595 ARKEGIKPSIIIA
+2595 
-2608 SFSSNQVKSATD
+2608 
-2620 NIGTFSTKDN
+2620 
-2630 NIYNSDTTE
+2630 TTE
-2639 EYESVASIGDYIWSY
+2639 EYESVASIGDYIQSY

-2663 REINN
+2663 RELN
-2668 SNISIK
+2668 SGEISIK

>member
-56 QFSIDSGTADKYR
+56 QFSIASGTADKYR

-101 TLVSEIAIGI
+101 TLVSEIGIGTV
-111 PKGVS
+111 KGVS

-136 VSQFLE
+136 VSQYLE

-154 YVDPYN
+154 YADPDN

-179 IPSIASSLTL
+179 LPSIASSLTL
-189 LIPSTYITKG
+189 LIPSTGITKA

-214 RAARAIVNPVAHAFG
+214 RAARAIANPVAHAFG

-263 YNDSYIDMSN
+263 YNDSYIDISN
-273 TLNKMSDEEYSKFL
+273 TLNNMSDEEYNKFL
-287 QRNAQYLKDNNVDTT
+287 QRNAQYLVDNNVDTT
-302 DKDSVAKQL
+302 DRDSVAKQL

-317 RTFQVDFANVI
+317 RTFQLDFANVI
-328 FDAYQIYGLRNILT
+328 FDAYQIYGLRNLLT
-342 HAPKF
+342 HAPRF

-375 AKDSKLTKIGY
+375 AKDSRLTKIGY

-430 NGDSRDLNLISSIG
+430 NGDSRDLNLLSSIG

-530 NGRNYK
+530 NGRNTK
-536 LNTLRTQMQK
+536 LNTFREAMSK
-546 INSGKNPYIVNENNT
+546 INAGKNPYIVNEDKT

-616 QSGDNSNRVSKE
+616 QSGDNSNHVSKE

-655 SNIADKVGDKE
+655 SDIADRVGDKE

-687 NIERYDE
+687 NLERYDE
-694 VAAMYN
+694 VAALYN
-700 EDTERIKSVL
+700 EDTERIKAVL
-710 GDKFDSTIDYQGL
+710 GDRFDSTIDYQGL

-770 RKALQTSKD
+770 KKALQTSTD

-799 ASDGKSFK
+799 APDGKSFK
-807 VNASDTDLIANLDNF
+807 VNASDADLIANLDNF
-822 LMNDLSYI
+822 LMNDLSHI
-830 FDEVGQEKRDNISN
+830 FYEVGQEKRDNISN

-857 MHYILPVD
+857 MRYVLPVEQ
-865 SNGKRQEADA
+865 GKLQNPGS

-901 NAKLAETEQE
+901 NARLAETEQE
-911 IRHYIGAINNMENV
+911 IRHYISAINNMENV
-925 ARKRVIEDAFN
+925 ARKRVIEDAFS

-947 LDILGIAN
+947 LDIMEIAN

-966 IETNSLSD
+966 IQTNGLTD

-980 RESLKVLNLADVKN
+980 REALKVLNLADVKN
-994 RTLFD
+994 RTLFG
-999 TLAKTLIYTRATQT
+999 TLAETLMYARATQT
-1013 QVDAN
+1013 QVAAN

-1027 VVINQPGTSADDTQT
+1027 ADTTQPGTSATGTQT
-1042 QNSGTSQNPM
+1042 QNSGTSQNSM

-1063 SQQGSNA
+1063 SGQPTNAGPTQG
-1070 ATGQEN
+1070 N
-1076 GQIEQTNGQTT
+1076 GQI
-1087 PAQIT
+1087 
-1092 LSYNGTTI
+1092 
-1100 NYNVPQADDTNI
+1100 
-1112 ISNIAVKPLGNGN
+1112 SNIPKFVSIRQIQGQRMAGSGLIIDHSSDNYEEGTVPTIDRGNGIV
-1125 FELDF
+1125 ELD
-1130 VNKGTDVRPEDIS
+1130 VAS
-1143 NNRLF
+1143 NQNDPYILSFMSIRSLF
-1148 DIKQQPMDN
+1148 DVKQQPMDG

-1172 EIQVVSQGLV
+1172 EVQVISRGLV
-1182 ENSVVSSTGEQNGST
+1182 ENPSISSTGEQSQT
-1197 SNAQSYIDRI
+1197 
-1207 ESANTQD
+1207 
-1214 EVDAIYNEA
+1214 EA
-1223 INNGIQETELGSIYS
+1223 GSIVKPMTRVLNNTTGNPNVKFVQAETKPDGTTDIVGYNKVDGLPIYRATYS
-1238 RKQKEIADAKK
+1238 EDVFNELTNTSKVK
-1249 IVEPE
+1249 EPE
-1254 APVRGAD
+1254 TPVRGAD
-1261 PAVYVPQIAGAARAA
+1261 PAIYVPQIAGAARAA

-1285 ITYEEY
+1285 VTYEEY
-1291 LGGLSDI
+1291 LGGLTDI
-1298 KTTINDDVTFERL
+1298 KADINDDVTFERL

-1318 AMQRLAKRYPEA
+1318 AMQRLAKKYPEA

-1336 TLQSSTTEEIPE
+1336 TLQSSTTEEVPE

-1421 NLYDVI
+1421 SLYDVI
-1427 ETKEEIAAPDF
+1427 ETEEEIAAPGF

-1466 KNKEVFD
+1466 RNKEVFD

-1482 MTQNKDRIYFQFN
+1482 MTQDRDRIHFQFN
-1495 GKEVGYIGKPKVVNG
+1495 GKEVGYIGKPKVTNG

-1533 KLADVFK
+1533 KLAEVFK
-1540 TIVNARDGELK
+1540 AIVNARDGELK
-1551 EIYDAALSGS
+1551 EIYDAALAGS
-1561 KHLKG
+1561 WHLEG
-1566 NSTWAAIKSE
+1566 NATWGAIKAE

-1592 VDARLLGVIK
+1592 VDFRLLRVIR

-1609 KYGSANKAI
+1609 KYGSADKAI

-1626 QEYISADYLAK
+1626 QEYIAADNLTK
-1637 NKDTKITIGAIS
+1637 NKDSKVVIDAIS
-1649 DGFLIKATDKL
+1649 DGFLIRATDKL
-1660 TDDGKNIIQSE
+1660 TDDGRNIIQSE

-1685 NKGKVSVA
+1685 NKGKVSIA
-1693 VGSRRQAGAV
+1693 IGSRRQAGAV

-1753 LTRGSEASKIVS
+1753 LTRGSEAAKIVS
-1765 AFSNQFTK
+1765 AFSNQVTK

-1815 KVNVGDD
+1815 KVNNGDD

-1831 RRGPRRDLRIFCNP
+1831 KRGPRRDLRIFCNP
-1845 GKTHKIQIQNVGVN
+1845 GKTHKIEFEDSRIKDSNGYN
-1859 ETIDITP
+1859 IKHRLDITP
-1866 ANISKI
+1866 ENIENIKKE
-1872 TNLVK
+1872 VK

-1900 NQIEGLATRDK
+1900 NQVEGLATRDK
-1911 DGKFVINI
+1911 DGKFVVKI
-1919 GDETFTFNSYNDFI
+1919 GDESWTFDSYNDFI
-1933 LDNDLVR
+1933 LNNDLIR
-1940 VNTKPNEYGNNVTR
+1940 VNTKPNEHGNNVTR
-1954 TSNNP
+1954 TSSNP
-1959 NVRYKIVTSSPVERN
+1959 NVRYKIVTSTPVERN
-1974 VTGQPTTVDV
+1974 APSSQPVTNV
-1984 AKEANNIMSSSR
+1984 AQEANNIMSSSR
-1996 TDKAAALARLIFD
+1996 TDKAAALVRLVFTD
-2009 DDTVTTLSTYDL
+2009 DKTVTTLSTYDL

-2027 FDAAFNTGDGREKL
+2027 FDATFNDNRVYTDDEGNEQVEQREHL
-2041 NASFNKNT
+2041 NASFNKTT

-2056 RFLSMLSNTNYA
+2056 RFLSMISNTNET

-2089 NNEHYINDIRN
+2089 GNGHYINDIKS
-2100 IYNAFAES
+2100 IYNTFVNYLDDETFS
-2108 LNNAEAAKPILEK
+2108 KPILEK
-2121 YLKKNNLNISLDDY
+2121 YLKKIKFDKSIDKYYDD
-2135 YENFKKY
+2135 FKKY

-2147 QTEEERLEEFLV
+2147 ENEEERLEEFLV

-2193 IMRLLAKIMGVN
+2193 IMRLLAKIMGIN
-2205 IKSDSL
+2205 IKNDSL

-2222 MDTTAEQTLQFE
+2222 MNTTAEQTIQFE
-2234 EETIENVQQPVET
+2234 KKPIENVQQTVKT
-2247 KQPRVE
+2247 QQPKVKE
-2253 ETPAVPE
+2253 IPAVPE
-2260 NKNIFNIVND
+2260 NKNSFNIIND
-2270 ETNDEEYS
+2270 ETDDDEYS
-2278 STTEEYSQNDY
+2278 S
-2289 TQEMNN
+2289 
-2295 IKERAIADGTFMKAP
+2295 
-2310 NGKPTNLTERQWLQV
+2310 
-2325 RTKAFKEW
+2325 
-2333 FGDWENDPA
+2333 
-2342 NASKVVDENGEPLIT
+2342 
-2357 WHSTLGEIENNIFR
+2357 
-2371 DYENITISRN
+2371 
-2381 EEWVTGK
+2381 
-2388 NIYDYKK
+2388 
-2395 EGYVITNNDIL
+2395 
-2406 EYNKGNKITIKRPN
+2406 
-2420 GIYSSSERDVSNT
+2420 
-2433 YTKKEYEAFDEYDQ
+2433 
-2447 YTDWNADNKAE
+2447 
-2458 QWSLEGD
+2458 
-2465 ALYYEFKK
+2465 
-2473 EVENNVPEEYK
+2473 
-2484 AYNIGIDAYKEY
+2484 
-2496 IIKEAKK
+2496 
-2503 RVDEE
+2503 
-2508 MSKRHPEGKKE
+2508 
-2519 YITPTNPY
+2519 
-2527 NYSDDILGSEF
+2527 
-2538 ALFNSIKNPL
+2538 
-2548 IVDANYSNW
+2548 
-2557 NEIEY
+2557 
-2562 NNEIHSTRSLEK
+2562 
-2574 YARDNGY
+2574 
-2581 DGIIVKNVYDVGGF
+2581 
-2595 ARKEGIKPSIIIA
+2595 
-2608 SFSSNQVKSATD
+2608 
-2620 NIGTFSTKDN
+2620 
-2630 NIYNSDTTE
+2630 TTE
-2639 EYESVASIGDYIWSY
+2639 EYESVASIGDYIQSY
-2654 SPEDRAEIA
+2654 SPEDRAEVT

-2668 SNISIK
+2668 GELSIK

>member
-10 NGQRTVPNPNYNPK
+10 NGQRTIPNPNYNPK
-24 SKKNTEPPTIIVPD
+24 SKNNTEPSTIIVPD
-38 AQPIPDDVIEMAK
+38 NQPIPDDVIEMAK
-51 RDALN
+51 RDAFN

-89 SNWSKAVNALGQ
+89 SNWSKAINALGQ
-101 TLVSEIAIGI
+101 TLVSEIGIGTV
-111 PKGVS
+111 KGVS

-123 QKVGLSDPNYSNP
+123 QKIGLSDHNYSNP
-136 VSQFLE
+136 VSQYLE

-154 YVDPYN
+154 YADPDKN
-160 NTLKDQFTGG
+160 ITNGG
-170 FNLGYWFSN
+170 LTDFGWWMSN
-179 IPSIASSLTL
+179 MPSIASSLTL
-189 LIPSTYITKG
+189 LIPSTGITKA

-214 RAARAIVNPVAHAFG
+214 RAARAIANPVAHAFG

-263 YNDSYIDMSN
+263 YNDNYIDMSN
-273 TLNKMSDEEYSKFL
+273 TLNEMDDEEYNKFL
-287 QRNAQYLKDNNVDTT
+287 QRNAQYLEDNNVDTT
-302 DKDSVAKQL
+302 DRDSVAKQL

-317 RTFQVDFANVI
+317 RTFQLDFANVI
-328 FDAYQIYGLRNILT
+328 FDAYQIYGLRNLLT

-356 QRNAMRTAGMTEEQ
+356 QRNVIRTAGMSEEQ

-375 AKDSKLTKIGY
+375 AKDSGLTKAGY
-386 WVNDNLFGFGRQI
+386 WIKDRFLGFGRQI

-430 NGDSRDLNLISSIG
+430 NGDSRDFNLLSSIG

-530 NGRNYK
+530 NGRPQK
-536 LNTLRTQMQK
+536 LNTFREAMSK
-546 INSGKNPYIVNENNT
+546 INAGKNPYIVDEDKK
-561 NPDISSPVEERML
+561 NPDTNSPVEERML

-606 NVQDAIVAAY
+606 NVREAIVNAY
-616 QSGDNSNRVSKE
+616 QAGDEQHKVSKE
-628 EAQQAAAKASERV
+628 EAEAAATKAAERV
-641 KKIDRMYQDEIIHA
+641 KKIDRLYQDEIIHA
-655 SNIADKVGDKE
+655 SNIADRVGDKE
-666 GTSLPAEYIQMIAS
+666 GTALPAEYIQMIAS
-680 SNVRHRL
+680 ANVRHRL
-687 NIERYDE
+687 NLERYDE

-700 EDTERIKSVL
+700 EDTQRIIKTL
-710 GDKFDSTIDYQGL
+710 GDRFDSSMNYQDL
-723 VSLRA
+723 VNLRV

-745 KQKEKPTLTT
+745 KQEEKPTLTT
-755 QFDIEEIDNQINLIK
+755 QFDIEELDNQIKLIK
-770 RKALQTSKD
+770 RKALQTSTD

-784 TLYALQVA
+784 TIYALQVA

-799 ASDGKSFK
+799 TPDGKVSK
-807 VNASDTDLIANLDNF
+807 VNASDTDLIANLDEF
-822 LMNDLSYI
+822 LLKDLSGI
-830 FDEVGQEKRDNISN
+830 FDEVGQKRRTDVSN
-844 DAVLGELRKVMND
+844 DAVLGELRKVTSD
-857 MHYILPVD
+857 MRYVLPVD
-865 SNGKRQEADA
+865 ANGKKQDTDS
-875 YLENLDPKLPEN
+875 YLENLDPKLPDN

-911 IRHYIGAINNMENV
+911 IRHYISAINNMENV
-925 ARKRVIEDAFN
+925 ARKRVIEDAFD

-947 LDILGIAN
+947 LDIMEIAN
-955 GIYDENNADWL
+955 GIYNENNADWL
-966 IETNSLSD
+966 IQTNGLTD

-980 RESLKVLNLADVKN
+980 REALKVLNLADVKN
-994 RTLFD
+994 RTLFG
-999 TLAKTLIYTRATQT
+999 TLAKTLMYARATQT

-1018 NKQNTEPAQ
+1018 NKQNTEHAQPAT
-1027 VVINQPGTSADDTQT
+1027 IQPGTSATGTQT
-1042 QNSGTSQNPM
+1042 QNSDTSQNSM

-1063 SQQGSNA
+1063 SGQPTNAGPTQG
-1070 ATGQEN
+1070 N
-1076 GQIEQTNGQTT
+1076 GQIAQNAGQNT
-1087 PAQIT
+1087 PTMIAIT
-1092 LSYNGTTI
+1092 RPNSNTLNAFPTDDI
-1100 NYNVPQADDTNI
+1100 NRDSSIT
-1112 ISNIAVKPLGNGN
+1112 VKPLGNGN

-1130 VNKGTDVRPEDIS
+1130 VSKGNNVSKVDIS
-1143 NNRLF
+1143 DARLF
-1148 DIKQQPMDN
+1148 DVQQQPMDG
-1157 AVVKRNPIVRFGNNN
+1157 AIVKRNPIIRFGNNN
-1172 EIQVVSQGLV
+1172 EIEVIAQGLV
-1182 ENSVVSSTGEQNGST
+1182 ENPYISSTGEQSQT
-1197 SNAQSYIDRI
+1197 
-1207 ESANTQD
+1207 
-1214 EVDAIYNEA
+1214 
-1223 INNGIQETELGSIYS
+1223 ETGSIVKPMTKVLNNTIGNANVKFVQAETKPDGTTDIVGYNKVDGVPIYRASYS
-1238 RKQKEIADAKK
+1238 EDVFNELTSTPK
-1249 IVEPE
+1249 IKEPE
-1254 APVRGAD
+1254 NPVRGAD

-1285 ITYEEY
+1285 VTYEEY
-1291 LGGLSDI
+1291 LSGLSDI

-1318 AMQRLAKRYPEA
+1318 SMQRLAKKYPEA

-1336 TLQSSTTEEIPE
+1336 TLQSSTTEEVPE

-1356 KNFTS
+1356 KNFTD

-1409 VLASYLKSDEAS
+1409 VLASYLKSKNAES
-1421 NLYDVI
+1421 LYEVI
-1427 ETKEEIAAPDF
+1427 ETEEEIAAPDF
-1438 LDNVKTPLEE
+1438 LNNVKTPLEE
-1448 RIDKAIRQE
+1448 RVDKAIREE
-1457 NHRINTIGI
+1457 NHRINTISI
-1466 KNKEVFD
+1466 QNKEVFD

-1482 MTQNKDRIYFQFN
+1482 ITEDRDRIHFQFN

-1510 TYSSPYEYFLFRI
+1510 TYSSPYEYWLFRL

-1540 TIVNARDGELK
+1540 SIVNAKDGELK

-1561 KHLKG
+1561 KHLEG
-1566 NSTWAAIKSE
+1566 NATWDAIKAE
-1576 YTINTIDKET
+1576 YAINTIDKES

-1592 VDARLLGVIK
+1592 VDFKLLRVIR
-1602 TMASFAV
+1602 TMAGFAV
-1609 KYGSANKAI
+1609 KYGSADKAI
-1618 DGWFNALA
+1618 DGWFNSLA
-1626 QEYISADYLAK
+1626 QEYIAADYLAK
-1637 NKDTKITIGAIS
+1637 NKDAKITVDTIS
-1649 DGFLIKATDKL
+1649 DGFLIRAIDKL
-1660 TDDGKNIIQSE
+1660 TDDNRNIIQSE

-1685 NKGKVSVA
+1685 NKGKVSLA

-1709 ENDKVTI
+1709 ENDKVII

-1726 YSNTFVAIPISKG
+1726 YSNSFVGIPISRG

-1753 LTRGSEASKIVS
+1753 LTRGSESAKIVS
-1765 AFSNQFTK
+1765 AFSNQVTK
-1773 YLDAISRNPGNDQ
+1773 YLEDIARNPGNAQ
-1786 LFRELQDFLFEALNY
+1786 LLKELQDFLFEALNY
-1801 KNSTTPLFHMDNCE
+1801 KNNTTPLFHMDNCE
-1815 KVNVGDD
+1815 KVNNADD

-1845 GKTHKIQIQNVGVN
+1845 GKTHIIEFEDSRIKDSNGRNIKNRIN
-1859 ETIDITP
+1859 ITP
-1866 ANISKI
+1866 ENIDNIKKE
-1872 TNLVK
+1872 VK

-1900 NQIEGLATRDK
+1900 NQVEGLATRDK
-1911 DGKFVINI
+1911 DGKFVVKI
-1919 GDETFTFNSYNDFI
+1919 GDESWTFDSYNDFI

-1940 VNTKPNEYGNNVTR
+1940 VNTKPNEHGNNVTR
-1954 TSNNP
+1954 TSSNP

-1974 VTGQPTTVDV
+1974 VFSSQPVTVNV
-1984 AKEANNIMSSSR
+1984 AQEANTIMSSSR

-2027 FDAAFNTGDGREKL
+2027 FDATFNDNRVYTDAEGNEQVEQREHL

-2056 RFLSMLSNTNYA
+2056 RFLSMLSSTNNA

-2083 DILHSN
+2083 DTLHSN
-2089 NNEHYINDIRN
+2089 GNEHYINDIRS
-2100 IYNAFAES
+2100 IYDTFVES
-2108 LNNAEAAKPILEK
+2108 LDNAEVAKPILEK
-2121 YLKKNNLNISLDDY
+2121 YLKKIKSDKSLEKY
-2135 YENFKKY
+2135 YDNFKKY

-2147 QTEEERLEEFLV
+2147 ETDEERLEEFLV

-2193 IMRLLAKIMGVN
+2193 IMRLLAKIMGIR
-2205 IKSDSL
+2205 IKNDSL

-2222 MDTTAEQTLQFE
+2222 MDSTAEKTLQFE
-2234 EETIENVQQPVET
+2234 KNENKGNKEIKQTIETGNRP
-2247 KQPRVE
+2247 
-2253 ETPAVPE
+2253 
-2260 NKNIFNIVND
+2260 N
-2270 ETNDEEYS
+2270 
-2278 STTEEYSQNDY
+2278 
-2289 TQEMNN
+2289 NN
-2295 IKERAIADGTFMKAP
+2295 IKENNQLK
-2310 NGKPTNLTERQWLQV
+2310 L
-2325 RTKAFKEW
+2325 KE
-2333 FGDWENDPA
+2333 ENDD
-2342 NASKVVDENGEPLIT
+2342 DEL
-2357 WHSTLGEIENNIFR
+2357 
-2371 DYENITISRN
+2371 
-2381 EEWVTGK
+2381 
-2388 NIYDYKK
+2388 
-2395 EGYVITNNDIL
+2395 
-2406 EYNKGNKITIKRPN
+2406 
-2420 GIYSSSERDVSNT
+2420 SSSTS
-2433 YTKKEYEAFDEYDQ
+2433 
-2447 YTDWNADNKAE
+2447 
-2458 QWSLEGD
+2458 
-2465 ALYYEFKK
+2465 
-2473 EVENNVPEEYK
+2473 
-2484 AYNIGIDAYKEY
+2484 
-2496 IIKEAKK
+2496 
-2503 RVDEE
+2503 
-2508 MSKRHPEGKKE
+2508 
-2519 YITPTNPY
+2519 
-2527 NYSDDILGSEF
+2527 
-2538 ALFNSIKNPL
+2538 
-2548 IVDANYSNW
+2548 
-2557 NEIEY
+2557 
-2562 NNEIHSTRSLEK
+2562 
-2574 YARDNGY
+2574 
-2581 DGIIVKNVYDVGGF
+2581 
-2595 ARKEGIKPSIIIA
+2595 
-2608 SFSSNQVKSATD
+2608 
-2620 NIGTFSTKDN
+2620 
-2630 NIYNSDTTE
+2630 E
-2639 EYESVASIGDYIWSY
+2639 EYESVASIGDYIQYY

-2663 REINN
+2663 KELN
-2668 SNISIK
+2668 SGEISIK

>member
-80 LDKQLADAQ
+80 LDKQLADVQ

-101 TLVSEIAIGI
+101 TLVSEIGIGTA
-111 PKGVS
+111 KGVS

-123 QKVGLSDPNYSNP
+123 QKVGLSDHNYSNP
-136 VSQFLE
+136 VSQYLE

-154 YVDPYN
+154 YADPDN

-189 LIPSTYITKG
+189 LIPSTGITKA

-214 RAARAIVNPVAHAFG
+214 RAARAIANPVAHAFG

-263 YNDSYIDMSN
+263 YNDSYIDMSK
-273 TLNKMSDEEYSKFL
+273 TLNEMSDEEYNNFL
-287 QRNAQYLKDNNVDTT
+287 KRNAQYLADNNVDTT
-302 DKDSVAKQL
+302 DRDSVAKQL

-317 RTFQVDFANVI
+317 RTFQLDFANVI
-328 FDAYQIYGLRNILT
+328 FDAYEIYGLRNLLT
-342 HAPKF
+342 HAPRF

-375 AKDSKLTKIGY
+375 AKDSRLTKIGY

-430 NGDSRDLNLISSIG
+430 DGDSRDLNLLSSIG

-489 NRQEEKKSANKD
+489 NRQAEKNSANKD
-501 NAETQEAKV
+501 NTETQEAKV

-530 NGRNYK
+530 KGRNHK

-546 INSGKNPYIVNENNT
+546 INAGKNPYIVNEDKT

-592 NGTLNM
+592 NGTLDM

-616 QSGDNSNRVSKE
+616 QSGDNANRVSKE
-628 EAQQAAAKASERV
+628 EAEAAAAKASERV

-655 SNIADKVGDKE
+655 SDIADKVGDKE

-687 NIERYDE
+687 NLERYDE

-700 EDTERIKSVL
+700 EDTERIKKVL

-733 SSLIAQKKELEA
+733 SGLIAQKKELEA

-755 QFDIEEIDNQINLIK
+755 QFDIEEIDNQINVIK
-770 RKALQTSKD
+770 RKALQTSTD

-799 ASDGKSFK
+799 APDGKSFK
-807 VNASDTDLIANLDNF
+807 VNASDADLIANLDNF
-822 LMNDLSYI
+822 LMNDLSHI

-857 MHYILPVD
+857 MRYVLPVD
-865 SNGKRQEADA
+865 ANGKRQDTES

-901 NAKLAETEQE
+901 NARLAETEQE

-925 ARKRVIEDAFN
+925 ARRRVIEDAFN

-947 LDILGIAN
+947 LNIMQIAN

-966 IETNSLSD
+966 IQTNGLTD
-974 EERTNL
+974 EERNKL
-980 RESLKVLNLADVKN
+980 REALKVLNLADVKN

-999 TLAKTLIYTRATQT
+999 SLAKTLVYTRATQT

-1018 NKQNTEPAQ
+1018 NKQNTEHAQ
-1027 VVINQPGTSADDTQT
+1027 ATTAQSDTSAADTQT
-1042 QNSGTSQNPM
+1042 QNSGTSQNPV

-1070 ATGQEN
+1070 STGQGN
-1076 GQIEQTNGQTT
+1076 GQIEQTSGQTT
-1087 PAQIT
+1087 PTQIA
-1092 LSYNGTTI
+1092 LSYNGNTI
-1100 NYNVPQADDTNI
+1100 TYNVPQANTASSTNVI
-1112 ISNIAVKPLGNGN
+1112 GVKPLGNGN

-1130 VNKGTDVRPEDIS
+1130 VNKGSDVRPEDIS

-1148 DIKQQPMDN
+1148 DVQQQPMDG

-1172 EIQVVSQGLV
+1172 EVQVVSQGLV
-1182 ENSVVSSTGEQNGST
+1182 ENPAVSSTGEQDSPITPSQPSEEEAPTEG
-1197 SNAQSYIDRI
+1197 AQ
-1207 ESANTQD
+1207 Q
-1214 EVDAIYNEA
+1214 
-1223 INNGIQETELGSIYS
+1223 
-1238 RKQKEIADAKK
+1238 QKG
-1249 IVEPE
+1249 PE

-1261 PAVYVPQIAGAARAA
+1261 PLVYIPQIADAARAA

-1285 ITYEEY
+1285 VTYEEY
-1291 LGGLSDI
+1291 LGGLTDV
-1298 KTTINDDVTFERL
+1298 KAAINDDITFEKI
-1311 AKDSWQT
+1311 AKERWQT
-1318 AMQRLAKRYPEA
+1318 AMQRLAKKYPEV

-1336 TLQSSTTEEIPE
+1336 TLQSSTTEEVPE

-1421 NLYDVI
+1421 SLYDVI
-1427 ETKEEIAAPDF
+1427 ETEEEIAAPDF

-1466 KNKEVFD
+1466 RNKEVFD
-1473 ELEEGQELT
+1473 ELEEGQELSLRET
-1482 MTQNKDRIYFQFN
+1482 KDRIYFTFD
-1495 GKEVGYIGKPKVVNG
+1495 GKDVGYIGKPKIVNG
-1510 TYSSPYEYFLFRI
+1510 TYSSPYEYWLFRI
-1523 RPNGKDTYYS
+1523 RPNGKNTYYS

-1540 TIVNARDGELK
+1540 AIVNVKDGELK
-1551 EIYDAALSGS
+1551 EIYDAALAGS
-1561 KHLKG
+1561 THLKG
-1566 NSTWAAIKSE
+1566 NATWDAIKAE
-1576 YTINTIDKET
+1576 YAINTIDNET
-1586 GEEYDD
+1586 GKEKDD
-1592 VDARLLGVIK
+1592 VDARLLRVIK

-1609 KYGSANKAI
+1609 KYGSADKAI

-1626 QEYISADYLAK
+1626 QEYIAADYLAK
-1637 NKDTKITIGAIS
+1637 NKDTKITVDAIT

-1660 TDDGKNIIQSE
+1660 TDDNRNIIQSE

-1685 NKGKVSVA
+1685 NKGKVSIA

-1726 YSNTFVAIPISKG
+1726 YSNTFVGIPISKG

-1753 LTRGSEASKIVS
+1753 LTRGSEAAKIVS
-1765 AFSNQFTK
+1765 AFSNQVTK
-1773 YLDAISRNPGNDQ
+1773 YLEAISRNPGNDQ

-1815 KVNVGDD
+1815 KVNNGDD

-1845 GKTHKIQIQNVGVN
+1845 GKTH
-1859 ETIDITP
+1859 TIEFEDSRIKDSNGRNIKNRINITP
-1866 ANISKI
+1866 ENIDTIKTEI
-1872 TNLVK
+1872 K

-1886 NISEAYIASDNNTR
+1886 NISESYIASDNNTR
-1900 NQIEGLATRDK
+1900 NQVEGLATRDK
-1911 DGKFVINI
+1911 DGKFVVKI
-1919 GDETFTFNSYNDFI
+1919 GDESWTFDSYNDFI

-1954 TSNNP
+1954 TSSNP

-1974 VTGQPTTVDV
+1974 VSSSQPTIDV

-2041 NASFNKNT
+2041 NASFNRNT

-2056 RFLSMLSNTNYA
+2056 RFLSMLSSTNDA

-2083 DILHSN
+2083 DILHSDG
-2089 NNEHYINDIRN
+2089 NEHYINDIRG
-2100 IYNAFAES
+2100 IYDAFVES
-2108 LNNAEAAKPILEK
+2108 LDNAEATKPILEK
-2121 YLKKNNLNISLDDY
+2121 YLKKNNLNISLDNY

-2171 NNVTSLSKVNMRERK
+2171 NNVTSLSKINMRERK

-2222 MDTTAEQTLQFE
+2222 MDTTAEQTTQFE
-2234 EETIENVQQPVET
+2234 EETTENVQQTVET
-2247 KQPRVE
+2247 QQPQVE

-2260 NKNIFNIVND
+2260 NKNSFNIVND
-2270 ETNDEEYS
+2270 ETDDDEYS
-2278 STTEEYSQNDY
+2278 S
-2289 TQEMNN
+2289 
-2295 IKERAIADGTFMKAP
+2295 
-2310 NGKPTNLTERQWLQV
+2310 
-2325 RTKAFKEW
+2325 
-2333 FGDWENDPA
+2333 
-2342 NASKVVDENGEPLIT
+2342 
-2357 WHSTLGEIENNIFR
+2357 
-2371 DYENITISRN
+2371 
-2381 EEWVTGK
+2381 
-2388 NIYDYKK
+2388 
-2395 EGYVITNNDIL
+2395 
-2406 EYNKGNKITIKRPN
+2406 
-2420 GIYSSSERDVSNT
+2420 
-2433 YTKKEYEAFDEYDQ
+2433 
-2447 YTDWNADNKAE
+2447 
-2458 QWSLEGD
+2458 
-2465 ALYYEFKK
+2465 
-2473 EVENNVPEEYK
+2473 
-2484 AYNIGIDAYKEY
+2484 
-2496 IIKEAKK
+2496 
-2503 RVDEE
+2503 
-2508 MSKRHPEGKKE
+2508 
-2519 YITPTNPY
+2519 
-2527 NYSDDILGSEF
+2527 
-2538 ALFNSIKNPL
+2538 
-2548 IVDANYSNW
+2548 
-2557 NEIEY
+2557 
-2562 NNEIHSTRSLEK
+2562 
-2574 YARDNGY
+2574 
-2581 DGIIVKNVYDVGGF
+2581 
-2595 ARKEGIKPSIIIA
+2595 
-2608 SFSSNQVKSATD
+2608 
-2620 NIGTFSTKDN
+2620 
-2630 NIYNSDTTE
+2630 TTE
-2639 EYESVASIGDYIWSY
+2639 EYESVASIGDYIQSY

-2663 REINN
+2663 RELN
-2668 SNISIK
+2668 SGEISIK

>member
-10 NGQRTVPNPNYNPK
+10 NGQRSVPNPNYNPK

-51 RDALN
+51 RNALN
-56 QFSIDSGTADKYR
+56 QFSIASGIADKYR

-89 SNWSKAVNALGQ
+89 SNWSKAINALGQ
-101 TLVSEIAIGI
+101 TLVSEIGIGTV
-111 PKGVS
+111 KGVS

-123 QKVGLSDPNYSNP
+123 QKVGLSDHNYSNP
-136 VSQFLE
+136 VSQYLE

-154 YVDPYN
+154 YTDPDN
-160 NTLKDQFTGG
+160 NTLASQFTGG

-189 LIPSTYITKG
+189 LIPSTGITKA

-214 RAARAIVNPVAHAFG
+214 RAARAIANPVAHAFG

-273 TLNKMSDEEYSKFL
+273 TLNNMSDEEYNKFL
-287 QRNAQYLKDNNVDTT
+287 QRNAQYLKDNKVDTT

-317 RTFQVDFANVI
+317 RTFQLDFANVV
-328 FDAYQIYGLRNILT
+328 FDAYQIYGLRNLLT
-342 HAPKF
+342 HAPRF
-347 NQSAATRAA
+347 NQSAVTRAA
-356 QRNAMRTAGMTEEQ
+356 QRNAKRIAGMTEEQ

-375 AKDSKLTKIGY
+375 AKNSKLTKIGY

-430 NGDSRDLNLISSIG
+430 NGNSKDLNLLSSIG

-449 ILNDYYNDTGL
+449 ILNDYYKDTGL

-489 NRQEEKKSANKD
+489 NRQEENKSANKD

-530 NGRNYK
+530 KGRNYK
-536 LNTLRTQMQK
+536 LNTFRTQMQK
-546 INSGKNPYIVNENNT
+546 INAGKNPYIVNEDNT

-598 LEAYLEDS
+598 LESYLEDS

-616 QSGDNSNRVSKE
+616 QSGDNANHVSKE

-641 KKIDRMYQDEIIHA
+641 KKIDRMYQNEIIHA
-655 SNIADKVGDKE
+655 SDIADKVGDKE

-687 NIERYDE
+687 NLERYDE

-700 EDTERIKSVL
+700 EDTERIKNVL
-710 GDKFDSTIDYQGL
+710 GDRFDSTIDYQGL

-755 QFDIEEIDNQINLIK
+755 QFDIEEINNQINLIK
-770 RKALQTSKD
+770 RKALKTSKD

-799 ASDGKSFK
+799 ASDGKTFK
-807 VNASDTDLIANLDNF
+807 VKASDADLIANLDNF

-857 MHYILPVD
+857 MRYVLPVD
-865 SNGKRQEADA
+865 SNGKRQDTDA

-947 LDILGIAN
+947 LDIMEIAN

-1013 QVDAN
+1013 QVAAN

-1027 VVINQPGTSADDTQT
+1027 ATNTQPGTSVAGTQT
-1042 QNSGTSQNPM
+1042 QNSGTSQNTT

-1063 SQQGSNA
+1063 SQQSSNT
-1070 ATGQEN
+1070 ATGQGN
-1076 GQIEQTNGQTT
+1076 GQIGQTSGQTT
-1087 PAQIT
+1087 PTQIT

-1100 NYNVPQADDTNI
+1100 NYNVPQAGVASSASSI
-1112 ISNIAVKPLGNGN
+1112 GVKSLGNGN

-1130 VNKGTDVRPEDIS
+1130 VNKGSDVRPEDIS
-1143 NNRLF
+1143 NTRLF
-1148 DIKQQPMDN
+1148 DVQQQPMDG

-1172 EIQVVSQGLV
+1172 EIKVISQGLV
-1182 ENSVVSSTGEQNGST
+1182 ENPNISSTGRQ
-1197 SNAQSYIDRI
+1197 QSPASQSQSSAE
-1207 ESANTQD
+1207 ESPAEGTKQ
-1214 EVDAIYNEA
+1214 
-1223 INNGIQETELGSIYS
+1223 
-1238 RKQKEIADAKK
+1238 QKE
-1249 IVEPE
+1249 PE
-1254 APVRGAD
+1254 TPVRGAD
-1261 PAVYVPQIAGAARAA
+1261 PAIYVPQIAGAARTA

-1291 LGGLSDI
+1291 LGGLSDV
-1298 KTTINDDVTFERL
+1298 KAAINDDVTFLRL
-1311 AKDSWQT
+1311 AKNSWQT
-1318 AMQRLAKRYPEA
+1318 AMQRLAKRYPET

-1336 TLQSSTTEEIPE
+1336 SLQSSTTEEIPE

-1383 VISLENLLRYCNGE
+1383 IISLENLLRYCNGE

-1409 VLASYLKSDEAS
+1409 VLASYLKSDDAS

-1427 ETKEEIAAPDF
+1427 ETEEEIAAPDF

-1482 MTQNKDRIYFQFN
+1482 ITQDKDRIYFQFD
-1495 GKEVGYIGKPKVVNG
+1495 GKQVGYIGKPKVVNG

-1540 TIVNARDGELK
+1540 AIVNARDGELK

-1561 KHLKG
+1561 WNLKG
-1566 NSTWAAIKSE
+1566 NATWNAIKSE
-1576 YTINTIDKET
+1576 YSINTIDKET

-1592 VDARLLGVIK
+1592 VDFRLLRVIR

-1609 KYGSANKAI
+1609 KYGSADKAI
-1618 DGWFNALA
+1618 DGWFNTLA
-1626 QEYISADYLAK
+1626 QEYIAADNLAK
-1637 NKDTKITIGAIS
+1637 NKDSKVVIDTIS
-1649 DGFLIKATDKL
+1649 DGFLIRATDKL

-1685 NKGKVSVA
+1685 NKGKVSIA
-1693 VGSRRQAGAV
+1693 IGSRRQAGAI

-1709 ENDKVTI
+1709 ENDKVII

-1753 LTRGSEASKIVS
+1753 LTRGSEAAKIVS

-1815 KVNVGDD
+1815 KINFGDD

-1831 RRGPRRDLRIFCNP
+1831 KRGPRRDLRIFCNP

-1866 ANISKI
+1866 ANISRI
-1872 TNLVK
+1872 TSLVK

-1900 NQIEGLATRDK
+1900 NQVEGLATRDK
-1911 DGKFVINI
+1911 DGKFVVNI

-1954 TSNNP
+1954 TSSNP
-1959 NVRYKIVTSSPVERN
+1959 NVRYKIVTSAPVERN
-1974 VTGQPTTVDV
+1974 VTRQSATVDV
-1984 AKEANNIMSSSR
+1984 AKEANNIISSSR
-1996 TDKAAALARLIFD
+1996 TDKAAALARLVFD

-2027 FDAAFNTGDGREKL
+2027 FDATFNTGDGREKL
-2041 NASFNKNT
+2041 NASFNNNT

-2056 RFLSMLSNTNYA
+2056 RFLSMLSSTNYA

-2089 NNEHYINDIRN
+2089 NNEHYINDIRS
-2100 IYNAFAES
+2100 IYDAFVES
-2108 LNNAEAAKPILEK
+2108 LDNADASKPILEK

-2193 IMRLLAKIMGVN
+2193 IMRLLAKIMGIN

-2211 YAQEFEALRKA
+2211 YAQEFEVLRKA
-2222 MDTTAEQTLQFE
+2222 MDTTAEQTIQFE
-2234 EETIENVQQPVET
+2234 EETTENVQQTVET
-2247 KQPRVE
+2247 QQYKVE
-2253 ETPAVPE
+2253 ETPAVSE

-2270 ETNDEEYS
+2270 ETDDEEYS

-2295 IKERAIADGTFMKAP
+2295 IKERAIADGSFMKAP
-2310 NGKPTNLTERQWLQV
+2310 NGKLTNLTERQWLQV
-2325 RTKAFKEW
+2325 RTKDFKDW
-2333 FGDWENDPA
+2333 FGDWENNPT
-2342 NASKVVDENGEPLIT
+2342 NASKAVDENGEPLVVYHGT
-2357 WHSTLGEIENNIFR
+2357 NIENISIFDR
-2371 DYENITISRN
+2371 TQI
-2381 EEWVTGK
+2381 
-2388 NIYDYKK
+2388 
-2395 EGYVITNNDIL
+2395 
-2406 EYNKGNKITIKRPN
+2406 
-2420 GIYSSSERDVSNT
+2420 
-2433 YTKKEYEAFDEYDQ
+2433 
-2447 YTDWNADNKAE
+2447 
-2458 QWSLEGD
+2458 
-2465 ALYYEFKK
+2465 
-2473 EVENNVPEEYK
+2473 PEEQTLVGTGTATFGNFFSDKKDDAKSFADITRLRRNSGK
-2484 AYNIGIDAYKEY
+2484 ATVYD
-2496 IIKEAKK
+2496 
-2503 RVDEE
+2503 
-2508 MSKRHPEGKKE
+2508 
-2519 YITPTNPY
+2519 TF
-2527 NYSDDILGSEF
+2527 L
-2538 ALFNSIKNPL
+2538 SIKNPMYFETL
-2548 IVDANYSNW
+2548 GDFRDYSYKEGHY
-2557 NEIEY
+2557 NE
-2562 NNEIHSTRSLEK
+2562 
-2574 YARDNGY
+2574 NGDFVSDVKLPKEY
-2581 DGIIVKNVYDVGGF
+2581 DGVIVKRRNSRDD
-2595 ARKEGIKPSIIIA
+2595 AKEFVAPNP
-2608 SFSSNQVKSATD
+2608 NQIKSATY
-2620 NIGTFSTKDN
+2620 NNGIFSPENDDIRYSST
-2630 NIYNSDTTE
+2630 IE

-2668 SNISIK
+2668 GNISIK

>member
-10 NGQRTVPNPNYNPK
+10 NGQMTVPNPNYNPK

-56 QFSIDSGTADKYR
+56 QFSIASGTADKYR

-101 TLVSEIAIGI
+101 TLVSEIGIGTV
-111 PKGVS
+111 KGVS

-123 QKVGLSDPNYSNP
+123 QKVGLSDHNYSNP
-136 VSQFLE
+136 ISQYLE

-154 YVDPYN
+154 YVDPDN
-160 NTLKDQFTGG
+160 NTLASQFTGG
-170 FNLGYWFSN
+170 FNFGYWFSN

-189 LIPSTYITKG
+189 LIPSTGITKA

-214 RAARAIVNPVAHAFG
+214 RAARAIANPVAHAFG
-229 RSGFTSAE
+229 RSGFTSSE
-237 MGVAFETGINA
+237 IEVAFETGINA

-273 TLNKMSDEEYSKFL
+273 TLNKMSDEEYNKFL
-287 QRNAQYLKDNNVDTT
+287 QRNAKYLKDNNVDTT

-317 RTFQVDFANVI
+317 RTFQLDFANVV
-328 FDAYQIYGLRNILT
+328 FDAYQIYGLRNFLT
-342 HAPKF
+342 HAPRF

-356 QRNAMRTAGMTEEQ
+356 QRNVKRTAGMTEEQ

-375 AKDSKLTKIGY
+375 AKDSRLTKIGY
-386 WVNDNLFGFGRQI
+386 WINDNLFGFGRQI
-399 KSELSEGV
+399 KSEFSEGV

-430 NGDSRDLNLISSIG
+430 NGDSRDLNLLSSIG

-530 NGRNYK
+530 KGRNYK
-536 LNTLRTQMQK
+536 LNTFRTQMQK
-546 INSGKNPYIVNENNT
+546 INSGKNPYIVNEDNT

-598 LEAYLEDS
+598 LESYLEDS

-616 QSGDNSNRVSKE
+616 QSGDNANHVSKE
-628 EAQQAAAKASERV
+628 EAKQTAAKASERV
-641 KKIDRMYQDEIIHA
+641 KKIDRMYQNEIIHA
-655 SNIADKVGDKE
+655 SDIADKVGDKE

-687 NIERYDE
+687 NLERYDE

-700 EDTERIKSVL
+700 EDTERIKAVL
-710 GDKFDSTIDYQGL
+710 GDRFDSTIDYQGL

-733 SSLIAQKKELEA
+733 SSLIAQKKELET

-770 RKALQTSKD
+770 RKALQTSTD

-799 ASDGKSFK
+799 APDGKSFK

-844 DAVLGELRKVMND
+844 DAVLGELRKVTND
-857 MHYILPVD
+857 MRYVLPVD
-865 SNGKRQEADA
+865 ANGKRQNTDA

-887 YDILARIELEKIKE
+887 YDILSRIELEKIKE
-901 NAKLAETEQE
+901 NARLAETEQE

-947 LDILGIAN
+947 LDIMQIAN
-955 GIYDENNADWL
+955 GIYNENNADWL

-1013 QVDAN
+1013 QVAAN

-1027 VVINQPGTSADDTQT
+1027 ASTTKPGTSAAGTQT
-1042 QNSGTSQNPM
+1042 QNSGTSQNPT
-1052 SAQPT
+1052 SVQPK

-1070 ATGQEN
+1070 ATGQGN
-1076 GQIEQTNGQTT
+1076 GQIGQTSGQIMPT
-1087 PAQIT
+1087 QIT

-1100 NYNVPQADDTNI
+1100 NYNVIQVGTASSASAIDF
-1112 ISNIAVKPLGNGN
+1112 KPLGNGN

-1130 VNKGTDVRPEDIS
+1130 VNKGSDIKPEDIS
-1143 NNRLF
+1143 NTRLF
-1148 DIKQQPMDN
+1148 DVQQQPMDG
-1157 AVVKRNPIVRFGNNN
+1157 AIVKRNPIVRFGNNN
-1172 EIQVVSQGLV
+1172 EVQVISQGLV
-1182 ENSVVSSTGEQNGST
+1182 ENPNISSTGGQQSPT
-1197 SNAQSYIDRI
+1197 SQPKSSEEEIPAEGVQ
-1207 ESANTQD
+1207 Q
-1214 EVDAIYNEA
+1214 
-1223 INNGIQETELGSIYS
+1223 
-1238 RKQKEIADAKK
+1238 QK
-1249 IVEPE
+1249 EPE

-1261 PAVYVPQIAGAARAA
+1261 PLVYIPQIADAARAA

-1285 ITYEEY
+1285 VTYEEY
-1291 LGGLSDI
+1291 LGSLADI
-1298 KTTINDDVTFERL
+1298 KAAINDNITFEKI
-1311 AKDSWQT
+1311 AKERWQT

-1336 TLQSSTTEEIPE
+1336 SLQSSTTEEIPE

-1383 VISLENLLRYCNGE
+1383 IISLENLLRYCNGE

-1409 VLASYLKSDEAS
+1409 VLASYLKSDDAS

-1427 ETKEEIAAPDF
+1427 ETEEEIAAPDF

-1482 MTQNKDRIYFQFN
+1482 MIQDKDRIYFQFD
-1495 GKEVGYIGKPKVVNG
+1495 GKQVGYIGKPKVVNG

-1540 TIVNARDGELK
+1540 AIVNARDGELK

-1561 KHLKG
+1561 WNLKD
-1566 NSTWAAIKSE
+1566 NATWNAIKAE

-1592 VDARLLGVIK
+1592 VDFRLLRVIR

-1609 KYGSANKAI
+1609 KYGSADKAI

-1626 QEYISADYLAK
+1626 QEYIAADNLAK
-1637 NKDTKITIGAIS
+1637 NKDSKVVIDAIS
-1649 DGFLIKATDKL
+1649 DGFLIRATDKL
-1660 TDDGKNIIQSE
+1660 TDDGRNIIQSE

-1685 NKGKVSVA
+1685 NKGKVSIA
-1693 VGSRRQAGAV
+1693 IGSRRQAGAV

-1726 YSNTFVAIPISKG
+1726 YSNSFVAIPISKG

-1753 LTRGSEASKIVS
+1753 LTRGSEAAKIVS

-1773 YLDAISRNPGNDQ
+1773 YLDSISRNPENDQ

-1845 GKTHKIQIQNVGVN
+1845 GKTHKIQIQNVGIN

-1866 ANISKI
+1866 ANIFRI

-1900 NQIEGLATRDK
+1900 NQVEGLATRDK
-1911 DGKFVINI
+1911 DGKFVINMGNEI
-1919 GDETFTFNSYNDFI
+1919 FTFNSYNDFI

-1954 TSNNP
+1954 TSSNP
-1959 NVRYKIVTSSPVERN
+1959 NVRYKIVTSAPVERN
-1974 VTGQPTTVDV
+1974 VTGQPATVDV

-1996 TDKAAALARLIFD
+1996 TDKAAALARLVFD
-2009 DDTVTTLSTYDL
+2009 DDTVTTLNTYDL

-2056 RFLSMLSNTNYA
+2056 RFLSMLSNTNNA

-2100 IYNAFAES
+2100 IYDAFVES
-2108 LNNAEAAKPILEK
+2108 LDNTEAAKPILEK

-2211 YAQEFEALRKA
+2211 YAKEFEALRKA
-2222 MDTTAEQTLQFE
+2222 MDTTAEQIVQFE
-2234 EETIENVQQPVET
+2234 EETTENVQQTVET
-2247 KQPRVE
+2247 QQPQVE
-2253 ETPAVPE
+2253 ETPAAPE

-2270 ETNDEEYS
+2270 ETDDDEYS
-2278 STTEEYSQNDY
+2278 S
-2289 TQEMNN
+2289 
-2295 IKERAIADGTFMKAP
+2295 
-2310 NGKPTNLTERQWLQV
+2310 
-2325 RTKAFKEW
+2325 
-2333 FGDWENDPA
+2333 
-2342 NASKVVDENGEPLIT
+2342 
-2357 WHSTLGEIENNIFR
+2357 
-2371 DYENITISRN
+2371 
-2381 EEWVTGK
+2381 
-2388 NIYDYKK
+2388 
-2395 EGYVITNNDIL
+2395 
-2406 EYNKGNKITIKRPN
+2406 
-2420 GIYSSSERDVSNT
+2420 
-2433 YTKKEYEAFDEYDQ
+2433 
-2447 YTDWNADNKAE
+2447 
-2458 QWSLEGD
+2458 
-2465 ALYYEFKK
+2465 
-2473 EVENNVPEEYK
+2473 
-2484 AYNIGIDAYKEY
+2484 
-2496 IIKEAKK
+2496 
-2503 RVDEE
+2503 
-2508 MSKRHPEGKKE
+2508 
-2519 YITPTNPY
+2519 
-2527 NYSDDILGSEF
+2527 
-2538 ALFNSIKNPL
+2538 
-2548 IVDANYSNW
+2548 
-2557 NEIEY
+2557 
-2562 NNEIHSTRSLEK
+2562 
-2574 YARDNGY
+2574 
-2581 DGIIVKNVYDVGGF
+2581 
-2595 ARKEGIKPSIIIA
+2595 
-2608 SFSSNQVKSATD
+2608 
-2620 NIGTFSTKDN
+2620 
-2630 NIYNSDTTE
+2630 TTE
-2639 EYESVASIGDYIWSY
+2639 EYESVASIGDYIQSY
-2654 SPEDRAEIA
+2654 SPEDRAEIT
-2663 REINN
+2663 RELN
-2668 SNISIK
+2668 SGEISIK

>member
-1 MDVLDFINR
+1 MDIGAILNND
-10 NGQRTVPNPNYNPK
+10 GYHVPNPAYKKGNGEPK
-24 SKKNTEPPTIIVPD
+24 FLITSDPKYAPSSSADMFFE
-38 AQPIPDDVIEMAK
+38 AAK
-51 RDALN
+51 RGD
-56 QFSIDSGTADKYR
+56 
-69 EFGLNYNPKEN
+69 
-80 LDKQLADAQ
+80 LDKIGLVEDYNKYINYGITPREYEDVNKYQKTLADAQ

-101 TLVSEIAIGI
+101 TLVSEIGIGI
-111 PKGVS
+111 VKGAS
-116 DLIDFVG
+116 DLLDFVG
-123 QKVGLSDPNYSNP
+123 QKIGLSDPNYSNP
-136 VSQFLE
+136 VSQYLE

-154 YVDPYN
+154 FTDPYN
-160 NTLKDQFTGG
+160 NTLASQFTGG

-189 LIPSTYITKG
+189 LIPSTGITKV

-214 RAARAIVNPVAHAFG
+214 RAARAIANPVAHAFG

-263 YNDSYIDMSN
+263 YNDSYIDMSK
-273 TLNKMSDEEYSKFL
+273 TLNEMDDEEYNNFL
-287 QRNAQYLKDNNVDTT
+287 QRNAQYLADNNVDTT
-302 DKDSVAKQL
+302 DRDSVAKQL

-317 RTFQVDFANVI
+317 RTFQLDFANVI
-328 FDAYQIYGLRNILT
+328 FDAYQIYGLRNLLT
-342 HAPKF
+342 HAPRF

-375 AKDSKLTKIGY
+375 AKDSRLTKIGY

-424 YLLTGE
+424 YLLTGD
-430 NGDSRDLNLISSIG
+430 NGDSRDLNLLSSIG

-501 NAETQEAKV
+501 NAETQETKV

-530 NGRNYK
+530 NGRNVK
-536 LNTLRTQMQK
+536 LNTLRENMQK
-546 INSGKNPYIVNENNT
+546 INAGKNPYIVNEDKT

-592 NGTLNM
+592 NGTLDM

-616 QSGDNSNRVSKE
+616 QSGDNANRVSKE
-628 EAQQAAAKASERV
+628 EAEQAAAKASERV

-655 SNIADKVGDKE
+655 SDIADRVGDKE
-666 GTSLPAEYIQMIAS
+666 GTALPAEYIQMIAS

-687 NIERYDE
+687 NLERYDE

-700 EDTERIKSVL
+700 EDTERIKKVL

-733 SSLIAQKKELEA
+733 SGLIAQKKELEA

-755 QFDIEEIDNQINLIK
+755 QFDIEEIDNQINVIK
-770 RKALQTSKD
+770 RKALQTSTD

-799 ASDGKSFK
+799 APDGKTFK
-807 VNASDTDLIANLDNF
+807 VNASDADLIANLDNF
-822 LMNDLSYI
+822 LMNDLSHI

-857 MHYILPVD
+857 MRYVLPVD
-865 SNGKRQEADA
+865 ANGKRQDTES

-901 NAKLAETEQE
+901 NARLAETEQE

-947 LDILGIAN
+947 LNIMQIAN

-966 IETNSLSD
+966 IQTNGLTD
-974 EERTNL
+974 EERNKL
-980 RESLKVLNLADVKN
+980 REALKVLNLADVKN

-999 TLAKTLIYTRATQT
+999 TLAKTLMYARATQT

-1027 VVINQPGTSADDTQT
+1027 AASTQPDTSAAGTQT
-1042 QNSGTSQNPM
+1042 QNSGTSQNPV

-1063 SQQGSNA
+1063 SQQRSNA
-1070 ATGQEN
+1070 ATGQGN
-1076 GQIEQTNGQTT
+1076 GQIEQTSGQTMPT
-1087 PAQIT
+1087 QIA
-1092 LSYNGTTI
+1092 LSYNGNTI
-1100 NYNVPQADDTNI
+1100 NYSVPQADTASSANVI
-1112 ISNIAVKPLGNGN
+1112 GVKPLGNGN

-1130 VNKGTDVRPEDIS
+1130 VNKGSDVRPEDIS

-1148 DIKQQPMDN
+1148 DVQQQPMDG

-1172 EIQVVSQGLV
+1172 EVQVVSQGLV
-1182 ENSVVSSTGEQNGST
+1182 ENPSISSTGEQQSPITPSQSSGEEAPAED
-1197 SNAQSYIDRI
+1197 AQ
-1207 ESANTQD
+1207 Q
-1214 EVDAIYNEA
+1214 
-1223 INNGIQETELGSIYS
+1223 
-1238 RKQKEIADAKK
+1238 QK
-1249 IVEPE
+1249 EPE

-1261 PAVYVPQIAGAARAA
+1261 PLVYIPQIADAARAA

-1285 ITYEEY
+1285 VTYEEY
-1291 LGGLSDI
+1291 LGGLTVLHV
-1298 KTTINDDVTFERL
+1298 KAAINDDVTFEKI
-1311 AKDSWQT
+1311 AKERWQT
-1318 AMQRLAKRYPEA
+1318 AMQRLAKKYPEV
-1330 VDSIIN
+1330 VDNIIN
-1336 TLQSSTTEEIPE
+1336 TLQSSTTEEVPE

-1421 NLYDVI
+1421 SLYDVI
-1427 ETKEEIAAPDF
+1427 ETEEEIAAPDF

-1466 KNKEVFD
+1466 RNKEVFD

-1482 MTQNKDRIYFQFN
+1482 MTQDRDRIHFQFN
-1495 GKEVGYIGKPKVVNG
+1495 GKEVGYIGKPKVTNG
-1510 TYSSPYEYFLFRI
+1510 TYSSPYEYFLFII

-1533 KLADVFK
+1533 KLAEVFK
-1540 TIVNARDGELK
+1540 AIVNATNGELK
-1551 EIYDAALSGS
+1551 EIYDAALAGS
-1561 KHLKG
+1561 WHLEG
-1566 NSTWAAIKSE
+1566 NATWDAIKAE
-1576 YTINTIDKET
+1576 YTINTIDNET
-1586 GEEYDD
+1586 GEEKDD
-1592 VDARLLGVIK
+1592 VDFRLLRVIR

-1609 KYGSANKAI
+1609 KYGSADKAI
-1618 DGWFNALA
+1618 DGWFNSLA
-1626 QEYISADYLAK
+1626 QEYIAADNLTK
-1637 NKDTKITIGAIS
+1637 NKDSKVVIDAIS
-1649 DGFLIKATDKL
+1649 DGFLIRATDKL
-1660 TDDGKNIIQSE
+1660 TDDGRNIIQSE

-1685 NKGKVSVA
+1685 NKGKVSIA
-1693 VGSRRQAGAV
+1693 IGSRRQAGAV

-1753 LTRGSEASKIVS
+1753 LTRGSEAAKIVS
-1765 AFSNQFTK
+1765 AFSNQVTK
-1773 YLDAISRNPGNDQ
+1773 YLEAISRNPGNDQ

-1859 ETIDITP
+1859 ETIEITP
-1866 ANISKI
+1866 ANISRI
-1872 TNLVK
+1872 TSLVK

-1900 NQIEGLATRDK
+1900 NQVEGLATRDK
-1911 DGKFVINI
+1911 DGKFVVKI
-1919 GDETFTFNSYNDFI
+1919 GDESWTFDSYNDFI
-1933 LDNDLVR
+1933 LDNDLIR

-1954 TSNNP
+1954 TSSNP
-1959 NVRYKIVTSSPVERN
+1959 NIRYKIVTSSPVERN
-1974 VTGQPTTVDV
+1974 VSSSQPTIDV

-2041 NASFNKNT
+2041 NASFNRNT
-2049 KVTTIGP
+2049 KITTIGP
-2056 RFLSMLSNTNYA
+2056 RFLSMLSSTNDA

-2089 NNEHYINDIRN
+2089 GNEHYINDIRG
-2100 IYNAFAES
+2100 IYNTFIES
-2108 LNNAEAAKPILEK
+2108 LDNAEAAKPILEK
-2121 YLKKNNLNISLDDY
+2121 YLKKNNLNISLDNY

-2222 MDTTAEQTLQFE
+2222 MDTTAEQTMQFE
-2234 EETIENVQQPVET
+2234 EETTENVQQTVET
-2247 KQPRVE
+2247 QQPQVE

-2270 ETNDEEYS
+2270 ETDDDEYS
-2278 STTEEYSQNDY
+2278 S
-2289 TQEMNN
+2289 
-2295 IKERAIADGTFMKAP
+2295 
-2310 NGKPTNLTERQWLQV
+2310 
-2325 RTKAFKEW
+2325 
-2333 FGDWENDPA
+2333 
-2342 NASKVVDENGEPLIT
+2342 
-2357 WHSTLGEIENNIFR
+2357 
-2371 DYENITISRN
+2371 
-2381 EEWVTGK
+2381 
-2388 NIYDYKK
+2388 
-2395 EGYVITNNDIL
+2395 
-2406 EYNKGNKITIKRPN
+2406 
-2420 GIYSSSERDVSNT
+2420 
-2433 YTKKEYEAFDEYDQ
+2433 
-2447 YTDWNADNKAE
+2447 
-2458 QWSLEGD
+2458 
-2465 ALYYEFKK
+2465 
-2473 EVENNVPEEYK
+2473 
-2484 AYNIGIDAYKEY
+2484 
-2496 IIKEAKK
+2496 
-2503 RVDEE
+2503 
-2508 MSKRHPEGKKE
+2508 
-2519 YITPTNPY
+2519 
-2527 NYSDDILGSEF
+2527 
-2538 ALFNSIKNPL
+2538 
-2548 IVDANYSNW
+2548 
-2557 NEIEY
+2557 
-2562 NNEIHSTRSLEK
+2562 
-2574 YARDNGY
+2574 
-2581 DGIIVKNVYDVGGF
+2581 
-2595 ARKEGIKPSIIIA
+2595 
-2608 SFSSNQVKSATD
+2608 
-2620 NIGTFSTKDN
+2620 
-2630 NIYNSDTTE
+2630 TTE
-2639 EYESVASIGDYIWSY
+2639 EYESVASIGDYIQSY

-2663 REINN
+2663 RELN
-2668 SNISIK
+2668 SGEISIK